1 MVAKNSTL
9 DRANH
14 ARIQY
19 LLALAGT
26 SFSDVAARLSISPS
40 AVCAVSLGRNR
51 SARVEQEISR
61 IVGLPVSEIW
71 PGRAP
76 SKNRE
81 DAA

>member
-1 MVAKNSTL
+1 MSAKNSTL

-26 SFSDVAARLSISPS
+26 SFSGVADRLSISPS
-40 AVCAVSLGRNR
+40 AVCSASLGRNR
-51 SARVEQEISR
+51 SARVEQEISK

-71 PGRAP
+71 PGRPP
-76 SKNRE
+76 SKKRE
-81 DAA
+81 NAA